1 MITVNDD
8 LFNSKQDLYVARTL
22 IDEASA
28 LVTKI
33 RDESIIK
40 DIKEIKNK
48 IFDQMRTSS
57 NNLFTFAKAFPLVVK
72 DDNGEIQSWEEFTR
86 SKYELL
92 PKILRNFE

>member
-1 MITVNDD
+1 MDDLKEAAELFNKQKHTKYKASCLGLQAKFMITVNDD
-8 LFNSKQDLYVARTL
+8 LFNSEQDLYVARTL

-48 IFDQMRTSS
+48 IFD
-57 NNLFTFAKAFPLVVK
+57 
-72 DDNGEIQSWEEFTR
+72 
-86 SKYELL
+86 
-92 PKILRNFE
+92 